1 MAGSNRSWLA
11 EYADDIAKWMF
22 IVSTVMTSADGTVSL
37 IRGDYLVG
45 LLGLAAALASAAGA
59 IVTNSFSKA
68 QDAEE
73 ARRGGS

>member
-1 MAGSNRSWLA
+1 MASSNRSWLV

-68 QDAEE
+68 QDEQE
-73 ARRGGS
+73 GKV

>member
-1 MAGSNRSWLA
+1 MADSNRSWLA
-11 EYADDIAKWMF
+11 ANADHIAKWMF

-59 IVTNSFSKA
+59 IVTSKA
-68 QDAEE
+68 AKAEDDKQ
-73 ARRGGS
+73 AA